1 MWLYVLGPLVA
12 FLPRR
17 WRRALPFHD
26 AVPWHSAVI
35 LSGMAEFLFAV
46 VALLSWYSYS
56 VTTWFSLLLDNAHR
70 QRAPT
75 GLTVHDVGFAA
86 LVIVVAHPLT
96 WVIAFFAL
104 EGVVRLS
111 AAFTDTVV
119 GVFPLYL
126 ADKIYVKVRAIE
138 DRQPPGTPEF
148 EKSHFSSYVETVR
161 EKIASS
167 RQAEVPDELRVTTTD
182 SEELLEIRSCRRKRD
197 WDPPRVVRY
206 EDRYYSLEESA
217 RGSAPRPFVYKL
229 RRLPKGVPGRR
240 VLIYAPAAI
249 PVVAPR

>member
-26 AVPWHSAVI
+26 AVPWHGSVI
-35 LSGMAEFLFAV
+35 LSGMAEFLVAV
-46 VALLSWYSYS
+46 IALLYWYSYS
-56 VTTWFSLLLDNAHR
+56 VTTWVSRMLDSALSKS
-70 QRAPT
+70 APT
-75 GLTVHDVGFAA
+75 GITDHEVGFAA
-86 LVIVVAHPLT
+86 LVIVVVHPLT
-96 WVIAFFAL
+96 WVIAFFAV
-104 EGVVRLS
+104 EGVVRLC

-126 ADKIYVKVRAIE
+126 ADKIYVKIRGIE
-138 DRQPPGTPEF
+138 ERQPPGTPKF
-148 EKSHFSSYVETVR
+148 EKSHFSSYVESVR
-161 EKIASS
+161 AKIASS
-167 RQAEVPDELRVTTTD
+167 RQAEIPDEHRVTSTG
-182 SEELLEIRSCRRKRD
+182 SAELLEIRSCRRKQD

-206 EDRYYSLEESA
+206 EDRYYSLEESV

-240 VLIYAPAAI
+240 VLIYEPDAI
-249 PVVAPR
+249 PDVASR